1 MSIWNYTLT
10 DNKSAMVRLAL
21 RLLWF
26 LLGFVFMLPFL
37 LASSAVIYLLAA
49 GLVYLLLVG
58 FLFDHWKLRCPEVSR
73 AKMQWAATLAMLPVL
88 AGFPV
93 VIFLFR

>member
-1 MSIWNYTLT
+1 
-10 DNKSAMVRLAL
+10 MVRLAL
-21 RLLWF
+21 RLLCF

-37 LASSAVIYLLAA
+37 LPSSAAIYLVA
-49 GLVYLLLVG
+49 GALVYLLFAG
-58 FLFDHWKLRCPEVSR
+58 FLFDHWKLRRPETSK
-73 AKMQWAATLAMLPVL
+73 ANMQWAATLAMLPIL